1 MNVYDIIR
9 YPHITEKSSNS
20 GGGSDQQLVAFK
32 VKIDANKAQIMEA
45 VEAVFEVKV
54 DQVRTCRF
62 QGKMKRQGRNQ
73 GRRPSWKK
81 AYVTLKPGSKIEFF
95 EGV

>member
-1 MNVYDIIR
+1 MSVYDIIR
-9 YPHITEKSSNS
+9 FPHITEKSSEA
-20 GGGSDQQLVAFK
+20 GAEGEKQLVAFK
-32 VKIDANKAQIMEA
+32 VRVGVNKSQIKEA
-45 VEAVFEVKV
+45 VESVFDVKV
-54 DQVRTCRF
+54 DQVRTSRF
-62 QGKMKRQGRNQ
+62 QGKIKRQGRNE

>member
-9 YPHITEKSSNS
+9 YPHITEKSSAV
-20 GGGSDQQLVAFK
+20 GADSDRQLVAFK
-32 VKIDANKAQIMEA
+32 VQIGVNKAQIKEA

-54 DQVRTCRF
+54 DQVRTSRF
-62 QGKMKRQGRNQ
+62 LGKMKRQGRNQ

>member
-1 MNVYDIIR
+1 MSVYDIIR
-9 YPHITEKSSNS
+9 FPHITEKSSAFS
-20 GGGSDQQLVAFK
+20 GEGGKQLVAFK
-32 VKIDANKAQIMEA
+32 VRINANKSQIKDA
-45 VEAVFEVKV
+45 VETAFNVKV
-54 DQVRTCRF
+54 DQVRTSRF
-62 QGKMKRQGRNQ
+62 QGKMKRQGRNE

>member
-1 MNVYDIIR
+1 MNAYDLIR
-9 YPHITEKSSNS
+9 YPHITEKSSVS
-20 GGGSDQQLVAFK
+20 GGENGRQLVAFN
-32 VKIDANKAQIMEA
+32 VKIDANKAQIKEA
-45 VEAVFEVKV
+45 VETVFEVKV
-54 DQVRTCRF
+54 DQIRTCRF

-73 GRRPSWKK
+73 GRRPNWKK

>member
-9 YPHITEKSSNS
+9 YPHITEKSSS
-20 GGGSDQQLVAFK
+20 LGVDSDQQLVAFK
-32 VKIDANKAQIMEA
+32 VQIGANKAQIKEA
-45 VEAVFEVKV
+45 VEAIFEVKV
-54 DQVRTCRF
+54 DQVRTSRF
-62 QGKMKRQGRNQ
+62 QGKMKRQGRTQ

>member
-1 MNVYDIIR
+1 MSVYDIIR
-9 YPHITEKSSNS
+9 YPHITEKSSAVEGE
-20 GGGSDQQLVAFK
+20 GGRQMVAFK
-32 VKIDANKAQIMEA
+32 VQIDANKSQIKEA
-45 VEAVFEVKV
+45 VEKAFDVKV
-54 DQVRTCRF
+54 DQVRTSRF
-62 QGKMKRQGRNQ
+62 LGKMRRQGRSQ